1 VLVAVGADPQAEQVM
16 LAGKRVADLLA
27 APWTLVFVE
36 TPSSRNGWAELQ
48 RLAASF
54 GAQTVTLDGPSAS
67 EALLDYARISEATHL
82 VIGAPK
88 RRGLLAWLRPST
100 TWRLVRKAE
109 GFDVISVDAGHGER
123 VDARAVDASET
134 GLLASI
140 QWRRYAWALA
150 ISALTT
156 AITYA
161 MDPFFALPNIVMTYL
176 ASSAFVGI
184 KFGRGPA
191 ALACLA
197 NVILLAVFFVP
208 PRFMLTMSDLQYLVT
223 FTVMLIVAVT
233 MANLMG
239 SVRRQIRATGDRER
253 RTALLYAMS
262 RDLSATR
269 GVANMSR
276 IAVRHIV
283 EVFDCNAA
291 VLLPDATGKLQR
303 PDEAPIEGSFRN
315 ADLSVAQWVFDH
327 GPRGGLG
334 SDHRPESPA
343 MYLLLTHEQQRF
355 GVLAV
360 LPQTKRRLLAPEQT
374 RLLEAFAEQL
384 SLAVER
390 AGLSAAAEAGRVAAE
405 TESLRNTLLASISH
419 DLRTPLAAIAGASST
434 LAERGRELDDDIRT
448 QLARSI
454 EAKAV
459 EMSEIVSNVLDLMR
473 FESGQI
479 TLRRDLH
486 ALDDLIGSA
495 LGRVEERLRSHPVRI
510 DLPNDLPVLHVDG
523 TLIVQALANIFD
535 NAAKYTPA
543 EAVVHIRARLEAE
556 RVLVEIDD
564 EGPGFPAVDRERLF
578 DKFSRGQ
585 DEGAVAGAGLGLA
598 ICRAIVHAHGG
609 TIRAT
614 DRPGGGARVEFDLP
628 TTAGSP

>member
-1 VLVAVGADPQAEQVM
+1 
-16 LAGKRVADLLA
+16 
-27 APWTLVFVE
+27 
-36 TPSSRNGWAELQ
+36 
-48 RLAASF
+48 
-54 GAQTVTLDGPSAS
+54 
-67 EALLDYARISEATHL
+67 
-82 VIGAPK
+82 
-88 RRGLLAWLRPST
+88 
-100 TWRLVRKAE
+100 
-109 GFDVISVDAGHGER
+109 
-123 VDARAVDASET
+123 
-134 GLLASI
+134 
-140 QWRRYAWALA
+140 
-150 ISALTT
+150 
-156 AITYA
+156 
-161 MDPFFALPNIVMTYL
+161 
-176 ASSAFVGI
+176 
-184 KFGRGPA
+184 
-191 ALACLA
+191 
-197 NVILLAVFFVP
+197 
-208 PRFMLTMSDLQYLVT
+208 
-223 FTVMLIVAVT
+223 
-233 MANLMG
+233 
-239 SVRRQIRATGDRER
+239 
-253 RTALLYAMS
+253 
-262 RDLSATR
+262 
-269 GVANMSR
+269 
-276 IAVRHIV
+276 
-283 EVFDCNAA
+283 
-291 VLLPDATGKLQR
+291 
-303 PDEAPIEGSFRN
+303 
-315 ADLSVAQWVFDH
+315 
-327 GPRGGLG
+327 
-334 SDHRPESPA
+334 
-343 MYLLLTHEQQRF
+343 
-355 GVLAV
+355 
-360 LPQTKRRLLAPEQT
+360 
-374 RLLEAFAEQL
+374 
-384 SLAVER
+384 
-390 AGLSAAAEAGRVAAE
+390 LSAAAEAGRVAAE